1 MSKEIH
7 DERGKADSIMD
18 FLTGYPA
25 DGAGPDRPRHSGG
38 KPTGKTVFY
47 NRLRPEDNK
56 LTGTLRRY

>member
-1 MSKEIH
+1 
-7 DERGKADSIMD
+7 MD